1 MIERKAIHEVL
12 EDYDSSS
19 AMIGVIGSHSA
30 LDTCD
35 GAVEEGFHTLA
46 VCQEG
51 RDAPYSRYF
60 KAFRDKKDNVTRGM
74 VDEVMLLPRFKDILR
89 PDIMSDLRSRNVL
102 FVPNRSFTSYC
113 SIDSVENDFLVPLV
127 GSRNLL
133 RSEDRGGPQDY
144 YWLLDKAGMPYPRKI
159 TDPQDIDSL
168 SIVKLHHAKKKLERG
183 FFTCASYDEYVQKSE
198 QLIGQGVIDRET
210 LESARMEEYII
221 GPVFNLDFFYSPLEK
236 RGERVELIG
245 VDWRFESSLDGH
257 VRIPAVQQIT
267 LNEEQKVPEYT
278 VCGHNSATLRESL
291 LENAFELAE
300 KYVQATKELFSPGII
315 GPFCLQTCVDKDL
328 NFFIYDVA
336 PRIGGGTNVHMNVG
350 HAYGNSLWR
359 QNMSTGRRLAMEVR
373 RAVEEG
379 RLKEIVT

>member
-1 MIERKAIHEVL
+1 MIDRKAIHEVL
-12 EDYDSSS
+12 EDYDPSN

-60 KAFRDKKDNVTRGM
+60 KAYRDKKDKVTRGM
-74 VDEVMLLPRFKDILR
+74 VDEVMLLPKFKDILR
-89 PDIMSDLRSRNVL
+89 PDIMSDLRSRSVL

-133 RSEDRGGPQDY
+133 RSEDRGGPRDY
-144 YWLLDKAGMPYPRKI
+144 YWLLDQAGMPYPRKI

-183 FFTCASYDEYVQKSE
+183 FFTCATYDEYVQKSE
-198 QLIGQGVIDRET
+198 QLIKQRVIDRET
-210 LESARMEEYII
+210 LESARVEEYII

-236 RGERVELIG
+236 RGEKVELIG

-257 VRIPAVQQIT
+257 VRIPASQQIT
-267 LNEEQKVPEYT
+267 LNEAQRVPEYT

-291 LENAFELAE
+291 LEKAFELAE

-359 QNMSTGRRLAMEVR
+359 KNMSTGRRLAMEVR

>member
-1 MIERKAIHEVL
+1 MIDRKAIHEVL
-12 EDYDSSS
+12 EDYDPSN

-74 VDEVMLLPRFKDILR
+74 VDEIMLLPKFKDILR
-89 PDIMSDLRSRNVL
+89 PDIMSDLRSRSVL

-133 RSEDRGGPQDY
+133 RSEDRGGPRDY
-144 YWLLDKAGMPYPRKI
+144 YWLLDQAGMPYPRKI
-159 TDPQDIDSL
+159 ADPQDIDSL

-183 FFTCASYDEYVQKSE
+183 FFTCATYDEYVQKSE
-198 QLIGQGVIDRET
+198 QLIKQGVIDRET

-236 RGERVELIG
+236 RGEQVELIG

-257 VRIPAVQQIT
+257 VRIPAAQQIT
-267 LNEEQKVPEYT
+267 LNEDQRVPEYT

-291 LENAFELAE
+291 LEKAFELAE

-359 QNMSTGRRLAMEVR
+359 KNMSTGRRLAMEVR

>member
-1 MIERKAIHEVL
+1 MIQRKVVHDIIDE
-12 EDYDSSS
+12 YDLSK
-19 AMIGVIGSHSA
+19 AKIGVLGSHSA

-35 GAVEEGFHTLA
+35 GAVEEGFRTVA
-46 VCQEG
+46 VCQQG
-51 RDAPYSRYF
+51 RDAAYSRYF
-60 KAFRDKKDNVTRGM
+60 KAIRDQNGALSRGM
-74 VDEVMLLPRFKDILR
+74 VDQALLLPKFNDVLKPEVMNQLKAA
-89 PDIMSDLRSRNVL
+89 NVL

-113 SIDSVENDFLVPLV
+113 SIDSVENDFAVPLV

-133 RSEDRGGPQDY
+133 RSEDRGGPKDY
-144 YWLLDKAGMPYPRKI
+144 YWLLDKAGMPSPRKI
-159 TDPQDIDSL
+159 TDPKDINAL
-168 SIVKLHHAKKKLERG
+168 SIIKLHHAKKKLERG
-183 FFTCASYDEYVQKSE
+183 FFTAASYREYKDKSE
-198 QLIGQGVIDRET
+198 QLIKQGVIDREC
-210 LESARMEEYII
+210 LDGARMEEYII

-236 RGERVELIG
+236 VGEKIELIG

-257 VRIPAVQQIT
+257 VRIPAAQQLA
-267 LNEEQKVPEYT
+267 LNEAQAVPEYT

-300 KYVQATKELFSPGII
+300 KYVAATQEHFAPGII

-328 NFFIYDVA
+328 NFYIYDVA

-359 QNMSTGRRLAMEVR
+359 TNMSTGRRVAKEVR
-373 RAVEEG
+373 RAIEEG